1 MALIECSYIYI
12 YNEREREREKR
23 KREKAVGREIEQRV
37 RVQSDNF
44 RFMSFVYDG
53 RPPSID
59 SGGQER
65 RRKKNVCLRVK
76 RKKKKNIFR
85 RFIPVNP
92 FDYDK
97 TKQKKIQNT
106 TDQCFTILYY
116 GS

>member
-1 MALIECSYIYI
+1 MLLQYVTYGLVDKRQWRSLYVRIYI

-76 RKKKKNIFR
+76 RKKKKKHISKVYSR
-85 RFIPVNP
+85 
-92 FDYDK
+92 
-97 TKQKKIQNT
+97 
-106 TDQCFTILYY
+106 
-116 GS
+116 